1 MTARKPQQRQFD
13 KFLDGA
19 LDAALWSNHPTPPE
33 GHNDPVEYADEYD
46 PAPGAIHTLR
56 AVIAAAAR
64 PFFVEQYPRL
74 LVMAREAA
82 VREGWAEVGHCFMLD
97 AEGHGTGFMD
107 RAVPRYITEP
117 LSDAAREYEGTVN
130 LYLDEEGLLRV
141 EPGNVIPPEEGG
153 EITLDPLVCDA
164 LAHLS
169 DGLEEWGVSYS
180 RLPEP
185 RLYSS
190 ERDALRA
197 VAAINGV
204 RSAWQPRAEGGGVEE
219 PVIWWRVAP
228 AWREVEIDT

>member
-1 MTARKPQQRQFD
+1 MTARKVQQRQFD
-13 KFLDGA
+13 RFLDGA
-19 LDAALWSNHPTPPE
+19 VDAALWSNHPAPPE
-33 GHNDPVEYADEYD
+33 GHDGPVEFADEYE
-46 PAPGAIHTLR
+46 PAPGAIRTLR
-56 AVIAAAAR
+56 AVIADAAR

-97 AEGHGTGFMD
+97 AEGNGTGFMD

-117 LSDAAREYEGTVN
+117 LSDAAREYEGTVH

-141 EPGNVIPPEEGG
+141 EPGNVIPPEEGA

-169 DGLEEWGVSYS
+169 DGIEEWGVSCS
-180 RLPEP
+180 RSPEP
-185 RLYSS
+185 RMYSS

-197 VAAINGV
+197 VDAISGA
-204 RSAWQPRAEGGGVEE
+204 RSAWQSRVEGGGGEE
-219 PVIWWRVAP
+219 PVVWWRVAP

>member
-46 PAPGAIHTLR
+46 PAPGAIRTLR

-64 PFFVEQYPRL
+64 TFFVEQYPRL

-117 LSDAAREYEGTVN
+117 LS
-130 LYLDEEGLLRV
+130 
-141 EPGNVIPPEEGG
+141 
-153 EITLDPLVCDA
+153 EIGR
-164 LAHLS
+164 AH
-169 DGLEEWGVSYS
+169 V
-180 RLPEP
+180 
-185 RLYSS
+185 
-190 ERDALRA
+190 
-197 VAAINGV
+197 
-204 RSAWQPRAEGGGVEE
+204 
-219 PVIWWRVAP
+219 
-228 AWREVEIDT
+228 